1 MGERPPRAYNAGT
14 LKHHDRF
21 LIRSISRVMKLSNV
35 ALSSNLRGF
44 PMLPKEAFAIVVR
57 TLRTESNLSQD
68 ELTAIDQS
76 HLSRVE
82 RAKVNVSLQM
92 IFKIAGML
100 GIEPAVLMLLTTSL
114 QAGEPAEAAM
124 ARAVQELKELKK
136 SGAFGLL
143 SVDLVSRSPGRP
155 SHPDTQQ
162 RIERAKELRGQGL
175 TLNEIARD
183 LNVSKATVHRYLLPP
198 QR

>member
-1 MGERPPRAYNAGT
+1 
-14 LKHHDRF
+14 
-21 LIRSISRVMKLSNV
+21 
-35 ALSSNLRGF
+35 
-44 PMLPKEAFAIVVR
+44 MLPKEAFAIVVR

-175 TLNEIARD
+175 TLNEIAGD